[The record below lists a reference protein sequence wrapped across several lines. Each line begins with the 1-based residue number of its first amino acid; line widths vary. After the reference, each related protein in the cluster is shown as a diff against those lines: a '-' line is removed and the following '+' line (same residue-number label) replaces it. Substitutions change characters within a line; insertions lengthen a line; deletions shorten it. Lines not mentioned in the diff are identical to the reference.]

1 MKAIPSL
8 FTRFEFDENESLAA
22 SSFTELQ
29 RAFIHNERAMAAE
42 EKAQLEFNAAD
53 LVGTARRDGF
63 YLGMISAFT
72 FLLEV
77 DESARAKLRELQN
90 KVKITPEPVPEKFQ
104 RDLRSIFE
112 QPVPQPASSSKS

>member
-8 FTRFEFDENESLAA
+8 FTRFEFDENEELAA

-29 RAFIHNERAMAAE
+29 RAFVHNERAMAAE
-42 EKAQLEFNAAD
+42 EKAQLEFNAGD

-63 YLGMISAFT
+63 YLGMISAYT

-77 DESARAKLRELQN
+77 DESAREKLRELKN
-90 KVKITPEPVPEKFQ
+90 KINITREPVPENFQ

-112 QPVPQPASSSKS
+112 SPVSQPVSPSKS